1 MQYRRAV
8 HCRGLVLLL
17 LLSCGSHHV
26 DPGPA
31 VPSVG
36 ALPAGPPLATPGERM
51 AYRLKVAGMDVA
63 TYDIAVG
70 DVTPVGGHDAV
81 VVQSHAKAKP
91 LVAMLANIDEVYT
104 SWIDVTTGRPV
115 RWTSEERT
123 ADGTTREAADARFDQ
138 RSDAGVP
145 IEMRVLDRP
154 AVMASQKVSLPEV
167 WDYNALVIALR
178 AWEAKPGTTVE
189 TEVMRGAYLWHTRVT
204 VRGKETVVTDLGDF
218 PALRFDGTSYRL
230 QRDGGRDASAQERAF
245 SVWISNDDGRVPLK
259 NIAESD
265 HGQLEMTLVDYQ
277 PGNGNRLRP

>member
-1 MQYRRAV
+1 MQYRYAV
-8 HCRGLVLLL
+8 HCRGLLLLL

-26 DPGPA
+26 DPAPA

-70 DVTPVGGHDAV
+70 DVTAVGGHDAV

-104 SWIDVTTGRPV
+104 SWIDVSTGRPV
-115 RWTSEERT
+115 RWTAEERT

-138 RSDAGVP
+138 RSGEAVP
-145 IEMRVLDRP
+145 IEVRALDRP

-178 AWEAKPGTTVE
+178 AWEAKPGTSVE
-189 TEVMRGAYLWHTRVT
+189 AEVMRGPYLWRTRVT
-204 VRGKETVVTDLGDF
+204 VRGTETVVTDLGDF

-230 QRDGGRDASAQERAF
+230 ERDGDRDASAEERAF

>member
-1 MQYRRAV
+1 MQYRCAV
-8 HCRGLVLLL
+8 LGRGLLL
-17 LLSCGSHHV
+17 LLVACGSHRA
-26 DPGPA
+26 DPVAAVPA
-31 VPSVG
+31 VG
-36 ALPAGPPLATPGERM
+36 TLPAGPPLATPGERM
-51 AYRLKVAGMDVA
+51 AYRLQLGGVDVA

-70 DVTPVGGHDAV
+70 DITRIGDHQTI

-104 SWIDVTTGRPV
+104 SWIDVETGRPV

-123 ADGTTREAADARFDQ
+123 TDGKTREAADARFDQ
-138 RSDAGVP
+138 RSGNRVP
-145 IEMRVLDRP
+145 VETRALDREP
-154 AVMASQKVSLPEV
+154 VPASQTVSLPEV

-189 TEVMRGAYLWHTRVT
+189 AEVMRGPYLWHTRVT
-204 VRGKETVVTDLGDF
+204 VRGRETVVTELGDF

-230 QRDGGRDASAQERAF
+230 ERDGDRDASAKQRDF

-259 NIAESD
+259 NVADSD
-265 HGQLEMTLVDYQ
+265 HGKLEMTLVDYQ